1 MNRVI
6 IFLLAVFVTADAW
19 AKRPELPDASYDN
32 LPRWRGFNLLEKF
45 QHQPD
50 GFSQTAP
57 VWSFYN
63 EPFKEEDFQII
74 ADLGF
79 NFVRLPMSYKCWIK
93 GDNLLD
99 FDEKTLK
106 EIDQAV
112 KWGKKYKIHVCI
124 CMHRAPGYCVAGRP
138 AEKYD
143 LWTDEYIQDVF
154 AAHWAMF
161 AKRYKGIP
169 SRQLS
174 FDLVNEPITTDE
186 RYEKVVRKAVKAIR
200 DIDPDRLIISDGI
213 DCGSRVMLTIDDLRV
228 GQSGRGYT
236 PVYLTHF
243 RSTWTHW
250 WNTTP
255 QADAAVPPTWPYV
268 EPNGYVWDKQA
279 LERYYEPWIRY
290 RKEHGRGIHIGECGV
305 YKYTPHE
312 VTLGFFHDLLS
323 TFSENN
329 IGWALWQLRGVNGIL
344 DSERDDVIYEPY
356 RGHKL
361 DRKLLEI
368 LQAN

>member
-1 MNRVI
+1 MNRII

-79 NFVRLPMSYKCWIK
+79 NFVRLPMSYKCWVK

-124 CMHRAPGYCVAGRP
+124 CMHRAPGFGVCAVGP
-138 AEKYD
+138 AEEYN
-143 LWTDEYIQDVF
+143 LWEDEYIQDIF

-169 SRQLS
+169 NSHLS
-174 FDLVNEPITTDE
+174 FNLVNEPLWCSVE
-186 RYEKVVRKAVKAIR
+186 QYVKAAGKAIR
-200 DIDPDRLIISDGI
+200 AIRAIDPDRLIISDALNYGYSPI
-213 DCGSRVMLTIDDLRV
+213 DALDSLKVA
-228 GQSGRGYT
+228 QSGRGYA
-236 PVYLTHF
+236 PGYLTHYKA
-243 RSTWTHW
+243 S
-250 WNTTP
+250 WNEAGSAT
-255 QADAAVPPTWPYV
+255 VPPTWPYV
-268 EPNGYVWDKQA
+268 EPNGKVWDKKA
-279 LERYYEPWIRY
+279 FEEMYKLFVDFREN
-290 RKEHGRGIHIGECGV
+290 HATGVHIGECGV
-305 YKYTPHE
+305 YKYTPHA
-312 VTLGFFHDLLS
+312 VVLDFFRDLTSTLKEYD
-323 TFSENN
+323 

>member
-1 MNRVI
+1 MKRLI
-6 IFLLAVFVTADAW
+6 ILAELFFCAGAF
-19 AKRPELPDASYDN
+19 AASPELPDASHEN
-32 LPRWRGFNLLEKF
+32 IPRWRGFNLVEKF
-45 QHQPD
+45 QNAPD
-50 GFSQTAP
+50 EFSDLAP

-74 ADLGF
+74 SELGF

-112 KWGKKYKIHVCI
+112 KWGKKYGIHVCI
-124 CMHRAPGYCVAGRP
+124 CMHRAPGYCIAAP
-138 AEKYD
+138 KEQYD

-169 SRQLS
+169 AKRLS
-174 FDLVNEPITTDE
+174 FDLVNEPITTDAC
-186 RYEKVVRKAVKAIR
+186 YEKVIRKAVKAIR
-200 DIDPDRLIISDGI
+200 DIDPDRLIIIDGI
-213 DCGSRVMLTIDDLRV
+213 DCGTRVMTTVDDLNLV
-228 GQSGRGYT
+228 QSGRGYA
-236 PVYLTHF
+236 PGYLTHF
-243 RSTWTHW
+243 KASWSDV
-250 WNTTP
+250 
-255 QADAAVPPTWPYV
+255 ADATEPPTWPYV
-268 EPNGYVWDKQA
+268 EPNGKVWDKKAFEQMY
-279 LERYYEPWIRY
+279 RPWAEY
-290 RKEHGRGIHIGECGV
+290 RDRSRRGVHIGECGV
-305 YKYTPHE
+305 YKYTPHD
-312 VTLGFFHDLLS
+312 VTLAFFRDLLS
-323 TFSENN
+323 TLKEYDM
-329 IGWALWQLRGVNGIL
+329 GWALWQLRGVNGIL